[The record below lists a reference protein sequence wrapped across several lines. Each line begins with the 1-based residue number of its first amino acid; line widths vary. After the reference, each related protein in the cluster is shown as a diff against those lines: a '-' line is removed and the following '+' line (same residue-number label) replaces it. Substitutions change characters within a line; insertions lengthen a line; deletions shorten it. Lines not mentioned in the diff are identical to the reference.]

1 MQILFHSKP
10 ESARRN
16 SQCALLP
23 KCQTN
28 EIMIFKRKAKRDD
41 AAQHS
46 TILYTQSNTPRVC
59 HKITNKNIP
68 VRWVGYIAIIYIL
81 MAYIETKSSVC
92 LESIFWPNVNHFLSR
107 IDYAQIPLEKVYIQI
122 PRQTGI
128 PLLYIRIYIYIKWK
142 YGLYLLEQLPFNSFF
157 FLQLWVHVF
166 IFFHHEWFSWIN
178 NTFMNQRLNIYK
190 TPAETDCRYCLARMG
205 WWRPLTCHSSFF
217 FFLFF

>member
-1 MQILFHSKP
+1 MIGKKKKIIISDAYIYTVSGEKQRAVYLNIDLLWAPSQMQILFHSKP

-28 EIMIFKRKAKRDD
+28 KIMIFKRKAKRDD

-107 IDYAQIPLEKVYIQI
+107 VDYAQIPLEKVYIQI

-128 PLLYIRIYIYIKWK
+128 PLLYIRIYVYIKWK

-157 FLQLWVHVF
+157 F
-166 IFFHHEWFSWIN
+166 FFNCES
-178 NTFMNQRLNIYK
+178 T
-190 TPAETDCRYCLARMG
+190 
-205 WWRPLTCHSSFF
+205 
-217 FFLFF
+217 FLFFFIMNDFPE

>member
-1 MQILFHSKP
+1 MKKKIIISDAYIYTVSGEKQRAVYLNIDLLWAPSQMQILFHSKP

-28 EIMIFKRKAKRDD
+28 KIMIFKRKAKRDD

-68 VRWVGYIAIIYIL
+68 VRWVGYIAIIIYIL

-107 IDYAQIPLEKVYIQI
+107 VDYAQIPLEKVYTNSETNRHPPPIY
-122 PRQTGI
+122 T
-128 PLLYIRIYIYIKWK
+128 YIC
-142 YGLYLLEQLPFNSFF
+142 
-157 FLQLWVHVF
+157 
-166 IFFHHEWFSWIN
+166 
-178 NTFMNQRLNIYK
+178 IYK
-190 TPAETDCRYCLARMG
+190 MKVWAI
-205 WWRPLTCHSSFF
+205 SSWTVTF
-217 FFLFF
+217 